1 MAQEHYSKRL
11 NVLIHGIEEQPRENK
26 EQTKKIVCNFL
37 KEVLHCKDIKLIDCH
52 RLSLAS
58 TKIDSR
64 RSTWRPIICKVST
77 MEERSRIFSSL
88 VILKDYNKNNNSEIF
103 LTHHLPKHIYLKNK

>member
-1 MAQEHYSKRL
+1 MAQEYYSKRM

-37 KEVLHCKDIKLIDCH
+37 TEVLYCKDIKLIDCH
-52 RLSLAS
+52 RMGLTS

-64 RSTWRPIICKVST
+64 RSNVRPIICKVST
-77 MEERSRIFSSL
+77 IEKKSRIFSSQ
-88 VILKDYNKNNNSEIF
+88 VVLKD
-103 LTHHLPKHIYLKNK
+103 